1 MDLREGTK
9 AWARGVQGAACEERA
24 SPQARTTGAA
34 RPQRHEAPAAGQ
46 APRCG
51 GRLRVSGSQKDHSKH
66 LRESS
71 RGQVTQGQDFGTPR
85 FSPLEPLSS

>member
-46 APRCG
+46 APRRG

-71 RGQVTQGQDFGTPR
+71 RGAGNTGSGLRDPQV
-85 FSPLEPLSS
+85 